1 MVRYCRRFAEE
12 SAVPDTALVNS
23 DMQSALGEA
32 RQAYAD
38 RNTKSFARHQDA
50 LQAMPGGN
58 TRTTLHT
65 SPFPLTVVRGEGC
78 RLWDADGHEYIDV
91 LGEYTAG
98 IYGHSHPVI
107 RAAIDRA
114 LNHGWNYGGRN
125 ANEAK
130 LSQMIAERMP
140 SIDLVRFTNSGTE
153 GNVMA
158 LAGARVFAQRKGRTK
173 ATKVMVFHGGYHGGV
188 LYFVSGGSPV
198 NIPYE
203 YIVAPYNDIEGSRAL
218 LARHGEEVFAVL
230 VEPMQGSH
238 GCLPGDVDFLKM
250 LREETGTRGITL
262 IFDEVMTS
270 RLSPGGLQ
278 AKYDVIPD
286 MTTLGKYIGGG
297 MSFGAFGG
305 RRDIMELFD
314 PTKPDSLPHA
324 GTFNNN
330 ALTMAAGV
338 AGYGEVYTPAAA
350 KELNDRGDRIR
361 ERLNAICARHKVA
374 FQFSGI
380 GSMMTAHAT
389 TRPIRT
395 AADIA
400 AGSQDAKEL
409 FFFDMMA
416 AGIWIA
422 RRGFI
427 ALNIMIGEAE
437 ADRFVAAV
445 EEFVT
450 ARKALLQPK

>member
-1 MVRYCRRFAEE
+1 
-12 SAVPDTALVNS
+12 
-23 DMQSALGEA
+23 MQSALAEA
-32 RQAYAD
+32 KQAYVD
-38 RNTKSFARHQDA
+38 RNPKSFSRHQDA
-50 LQAMPGGN
+50 CVAMPGGN
-58 TRTTLHT
+58 TRTTLHN

-107 RAAIDRA
+107 RAAIDKA
-114 LNHGWNYGGRN
+114 LDHGWNFGGRN
-125 ANEAK
+125 ENEGKLAK
-130 LSQMIAERMP
+130 LIADRMP

-158 LAGARVFAQRKGRTK
+158 LAGARVFAQRKGRTR

-198 NIPYE
+198 NMPYE
-203 YIVAPYNDIEGSRAL
+203 YVVAPYNDIEGTKAL
-218 LARHGEEVFAVL
+218 LAKHGEELFAVL
-230 VEPMQGSH
+230 LEPMQGSH
-238 GCLPGDVDFLKM
+238 GCLPGDVDFLKAV
-250 LREETGTRGITL
+250 REETRARGITM

-278 AKYDVIPD
+278 ARHGVIPD

-305 RRDIMELFD
+305 KREIMELFD
-314 PTKPDSLPHA
+314 PTKPDALPHA

-338 AGYGEVYTPAAA
+338 AGYGEVYTAEAA
-350 KELNDRGDRIR
+350 KTLNDRGDSIR
-361 ERLNAICARHKVA
+361 ERLNAICRKAGVA

-389 TRPIRT
+389 ARPIKT

-400 AGSQDAKEL
+400 SSNQDVKEL
-409 FFFDMMA
+409 FFFDMSA

-422 RRGFI
+422 RRGFV
-427 ALNIMIGEAE
+427 ALNVMIGDAE
-437 ADRFVAAV
+437 GDRFVAAV
-445 EEFVT
+445 EEFVS
-450 ARKALLQPK
+450 ARKALLQAA

>member
-1 MVRYCRRFAEE
+1 
-12 SAVPDTALVNS
+12 VPDQALVNS
-23 DMQSALGEA
+23 DLQSALTEVK
-32 RQAYAD
+32 QAYVD
-38 RNTKSFARHQDA
+38 RNPKSFSRHQDA
-50 LQAMPGGN
+50 CVAMPGGN
-58 TRTTLHT
+58 TRTTLHN

-114 LNHGWNYGGRN
+114 LNHGWNFGGRN
-125 ANEAK
+125 ENEAK
-130 LSQMIAERMP
+130 LAKLVADRMP

-198 NIPYE
+198 NIPYD
-203 YIVAPYNDIEGSRAL
+203 YVVAPYNDIEGTRAL
-218 LARHGEEVFAVL
+218 LAKHGEELFAVL
-230 VEPMQGSH
+230 LEPMQGSH

-250 LREETGTRGITL
+250 VREETKARGITM

-278 AKYDVIPD
+278 AKHGVIPD

-305 RRDIMELFD
+305 KREIMELFD
-314 PTKPDSLPHA
+314 PTKPDALPHA

-338 AGYGEVYTPAAA
+338 AGYGEVYTAEAA

-361 ERLNAICARHKVA
+361 ERLNEICRKAGVA

-389 TRPIRT
+389 ARPIRT

-400 AGSQDAKEL
+400 SSNQDAKEL
-409 FFFDMMA
+409 FFFDMSA
-416 AGIWIA
+416 AGIWVA
-422 RRGFI
+422 RRGFV

-437 ADRFVAAV
+437 GDRFVAAV
-445 EEFVT
+445 EEFVST
-450 ARKALLQPK
+450 RKALLQAS

>member
-1 MVRYCRRFAEE
+1 M
-12 SAVPDTALVNS
+12 PDQALVNS
-23 DMQSALGEA
+23 DLQSALVEA

-38 RNTKSFARHQDA
+38 ANPKSLGRHQEA
-50 LQAMPGGN
+50 CVAMPGGN
-58 TRTTLHT
+58 TRTTLHNN
-65 SPFPLTVVRGEGC
+65 PFPLTVVRGEGC

-107 RAAIDRA
+107 RKAIDKA
-114 LNHGWNYGGRN
+114 LDHGWNFAGRN
-125 ANEAK
+125 DHEAK
-130 LSQMIAERMP
+130 LAKMVVDRMP

-158 LAGARVFAQRKGRTK
+158 LAGARVFAQRKGRAK
-173 ATKVMVFHGGYHGGV
+173 AKKVMVFHGGYHGGV

-198 NIPYE
+198 NMPYE
-203 YIVAPYNDIEGSRAL
+203 YVVGPYNDIEGACEL
-218 LARHGEEVFAVL
+218 LRKHAEEIFAVL

-238 GCLPGDVDFLKM
+238 GCLPGDPDFLHM
-250 LREETGTRGITL
+250 LRKETFSHDITL

-278 AKYDVIPD
+278 QKLGVIPD

-330 ALTMAAGV
+330 VLTMAAGV
-338 AGYGEVYTPAAA
+338 AGYGEVYTPEAAR
-350 KELNDRGDRIR
+350 ELNARGEKIR
-361 ERLNAICARHKVA
+361 ERLNEICKKSNVA

-389 TRPIRT
+389 TRPIKT

-400 AGSQDAKEL
+400 SGSQDAKEL
-409 FFFDMMA
+409 FYFDMMA

-422 RRGFI
+422 RRGFV
-427 ALNIMIGEAE
+427 ALNIMIGDAE
-437 ADRFVAAV
+437 GDRFVAAV

-450 ARKALLQPK
+450 ARQALLKA

>member
-1 MVRYCRRFAEE
+1 
-12 SAVPDTALVNS
+12 VPDQALVNS
-23 DMQSALGEA
+23 DLQSALA
-32 RQAYAD
+32 DVRQAYIG
-38 RNTKSFARHQDA
+38 RNAKSFARHQEA
-50 LQAMPGGN
+50 CEAMPGGN
-58 TRTTLHT
+58 TRTTLHNA
-65 SPFPLTVVRGEGC
+65 PFPLTVVRGEGC

-107 RAAIDRA
+107 RAAIDKA
-114 LNHGWNYGGRN
+114 LDHGWNYAGRN
-125 ANEAK
+125 PNEAK
-130 LSQMIAERMP
+130 LAKLIVDRMP

-158 LAGARVFAQRKGRTK
+158 LAGARVYAQRKGRK
-173 ATKVMVFHGGYHGGV
+173 AATKVMVFHGGYHGGV
-188 LYFVSGGSPV
+188 LYFVTGGSPV
-198 NIPYE
+198 NMPYE
-203 YIVAPYNDIEGSRAL
+203 YVVAPYNDIEGTREL
-218 LARHGEEVFAVL
+218 LRKHSQEIFAVL

-238 GCLPGDVDFLKM
+238 GCLPGDIDFLKM
-250 LREETGTRGITL
+250 VREETKARGITM

-278 AKYDVIPD
+278 EKTGVIPD

-314 PTKPDSLPHA
+314 PTKPDHLPHA

-330 ALTMAAGV
+330 ALTMAAGA

-350 KELNDRGDRIR
+350 KELNARGEKIR
-361 ERLNAICARHKVA
+361 QRLNAICQREKVA

-389 TRPIRT
+389 SRPIKT

-400 AGSQDAKEL
+400 SGSQDAKEL

-422 RRGFI
+422 RRGFV
-427 ALNIMIGEAE
+427 ALNIMIGDAE

-445 EEFVT
+445 EEFVA
-450 ARKALLQPK
+450 ARKALLRPQ

>member
-1 MVRYCRRFAEE
+1 M
-12 SAVPDTALVNS
+12 PDQALVNS
-23 DMQSALGEA
+23 DLQSALAEA
-32 RQAYAD
+32 KQAYVD
-38 RNTKSFARHQDA
+38 RNPKSFSRHQDA
-50 LQAMPGGN
+50 CVAMPGGN
-58 TRTTLHT
+58 TRTTLHN

-107 RAAIDRA
+107 RAAIDKA
-114 LNHGWNYGGRN
+114 LDHGWNFGGRN
-125 ANEAK
+125 ENEGKLAK
-130 LSQMIAERMP
+130 LIADRMP

-158 LAGARVFAQRKGRTK
+158 LAGARVFAQRKGRTR

-198 NIPYE
+198 NMPYE
-203 YIVAPYNDIEGSRAL
+203 YVVAPYNDIEGTKAL
-218 LARHGEEVFAVL
+218 LAKHGEELFAVL
-230 VEPMQGSH
+230 LEPMQGSH
-238 GCLPGDVDFLKM
+238 GCLPGDVDFLKAV
-250 LREETGTRGITL
+250 REETKARGITM

-278 AKYDVIPD
+278 AKHGVTPD

-305 RRDIMELFD
+305 KREIMELFD
-314 PTKPDSLPHA
+314 PTKPDALPHA

-338 AGYGEVYTPAAA
+338 AGYGEVYTPEAA
-350 KELNDRGDRIR
+350 KELNDRGDAIR
-361 ERLNAICARHKVA
+361 GRLNAICKKAGVA

-389 TRPIRT
+389 ARPIRT

-400 AGSQDAKEL
+400 TSNQDAKEL
-409 FFFDMMA
+409 FFFDMSA

-422 RRGFI
+422 RRGFV
-427 ALNIMIGEAE
+427 ALNVMIGEAE
-437 ADRFVAAV
+437 GDRFVAAV
-445 EEFVT
+445 EEFVS
-450 ARKALLQPK
+450 ARKALLQAP

>member
-1 MVRYCRRFAEE
+1 M
-12 SAVPDTALVNS
+12 PDQALVNS
-23 DMQSALGEA
+23 DLQSALAEA
-32 RQAYAD
+32 KQAYTE
-38 RNTKSFARHQDA
+38 RNPKSFARQQEA
-50 LQAMPGGN
+50 CEAMPGGN
-58 TRTTLHT
+58 TRTTLHNA
-65 SPFPLTVVRGEGC
+65 PFPLTVVRGEGC

-107 RAAIDRA
+107 RAAIDKA

-125 ANEAK
+125 ENEGKLAK
-130 LSQMIAERMP
+130 LIADRMP

-198 NIPYE
+198 NMPYE
-203 YIVAPYNDIEGSRAL
+203 YVVAPYNDIEGTRAL
-218 LARHGEEVFAVL
+218 LAKHGEEVFAVL
-230 VEPMQGSH
+230 LEPMQGSH

-250 LREETGTRGITL
+250 VREETKARGITM

-270 RLSPGGLQ
+270 RLSSGGLQ
-278 AKYDVIPD
+278 ARYGITPD

-305 RRDIMELFD
+305 KREIMELFD
-314 PTKPDSLPHA
+314 PTKPDALPHA

-338 AGYGEVYTPAAA
+338 AGYGEIYTAEAA

-361 ERLNAICARHKVA
+361 ERLNAICQKAGVA

-389 TRPIRT
+389 ARPIRT

-400 AGSQDAKEL
+400 SSNQDAKEL
-409 FFFDMMA
+409 FFFDMSA

-422 RRGFI
+422 RRGFV
-427 ALNIMIGEAE
+427 ALNVMIGDAE

-445 EEFVT
+445 EEFVS
-450 ARKALLQPK
+450 ARKALLKAA

>member
-1 MVRYCRRFAEE
+1 
-12 SAVPDTALVNS
+12 VPDSPLVNS
-23 DMQSALGEA
+23 DMQSALAEA
-32 RQAYAD
+32 RQAYVD
-38 RNTKSFARHQDA
+38 RNPKSLARHREA
-50 LQAMPGGN
+50 CEAMPGGN
-58 TRTTLHT
+58 TRTTLHNN
-65 SPFPLTVVRGEGC
+65 PFPLTVVKGAGC

-107 RAAIDRA
+107 RKAIDKA
-114 LNHGWNYGGRN
+114 LDSGWNFAGRN
-125 ANEAK
+125 ENEAE
-130 LSQMIAERMP
+130 LARLIASRIP

-158 LAGARVFAQRKGRTK
+158 LAGARVFAQRKGR
-173 ATKVMVFHGGYHGGV
+173 AQARKVMVFHGGYHGGV

-198 NIPYE
+198 NMPYE
-203 YIVAPYNDIEGSRAL
+203 YVVAPYNDIEGARDL
-218 LARHGEEVFAVL
+218 LRKNATEIFAVL

-238 GCLPGDVDFLKM
+238 GCLPGDREFLDM
-250 LREETGTRGITL
+250 LRKETRSHDITL

-278 AKYDVIPD
+278 QKLGVIPD

-305 RRDIMELFD
+305 RREIMELFD
-314 PTKPDSLPHA
+314 PTRPDSLPHA

-330 ALTMAAGV
+330 VLTMAAGV
-338 AGYGEVYTPAAA
+338 AGYGEVYTPEAADA
-350 KELNDRGDRIR
+350 LNARGEKIR
-361 ERLNAICARHKVA
+361 LRLNEICRKAGVA

-400 AGSQDAKEL
+400 AGNQDAKEL
-409 FFFDMMA
+409 FFFDMSA

-422 RRGFI
+422 RRGFV
-427 ALNIMIGEAE
+427 ALNIMIGDSEG
-437 ADRFVAAV
+437 DRFVAAV
-445 EEFVT
+445 DEFVA
-450 ARKALLQPK
+450 ARKALLKPQ

>member
-1 MVRYCRRFAEE
+1 
-12 SAVPDTALVNS
+12 VPDSPLVNS
-23 DMQSALGEA
+23 DLQSALAEA
-32 RQAYAD
+32 RQAYIE
-38 RNTKSFARHQDA
+38 RNPGSLTRHHEA
-50 LQAMPGGN
+50 CEAMPGGN
-58 TRTTLHT
+58 TRTTLHNA
-65 SPFPLTVVRGEGC
+65 PFPLTVVRGEGC
-78 RLWDADGHEYIDV
+78 RLWDCDGHEYIDV

-114 LNHGWNYGGRN
+114 LDHGWNYAGRN
-125 ANEAK
+125 PHEARLAK
-130 LSQMIAERMP
+130 LIVERMP
-140 SIDLVRFTNSGTE
+140 SIELVRFTNSGTE

-158 LAGARVFAQRKGRTK
+158 LAGARVFAQRNGRAK

-188 LYFVSGGSPV
+188 LYFVTGGSPV
-198 NIPYE
+198 NMPYE
-203 YIVAPYNDIEGSRAL
+203 YVVGPYNDVEGARTL
-218 LARHGEEVFAVL
+218 LRRHAEEIFAVL
-230 VEPMQGSH
+230 LEPMQGSH
-238 GCLPGDVDFLKM
+238 GCLPGDPGFLRM
-250 LREETGTRGITL
+250 LREETASHGITL

-278 AKYDVIPD
+278 AKLGVIPD

-305 RRDIMELFD
+305 RRAIMELFD
-314 PTKPDSLPHA
+314 PTRPDALPHA

-330 ALTMAAGV
+330 VLTMAAGV

-350 KELNDRGDRIR
+350 DALNARGESIR
-361 ERLNAICARHKVA
+361 ERLNAICRKADVA

-400 AGSQDAKEL
+400 SSNQDAKEL
-409 FFFDMMA
+409 FYFDMVA

-422 RRGFI
+422 RRGFV
-427 ALNIMIGEAE
+427 ALNIMIGDGE
-437 ADRFVAAV
+437 ADRFVSAV
-445 EEFVT
+445 EEFVA
-450 ARKALLQPK
+450 ARKALLRPQ

>member
-1 MVRYCRRFAEE
+1 M
-12 SAVPDTALVNS
+12 PDQALVNS
-23 DMQSALGEA
+23 DLQSALTEVK
-32 RQAYAD
+32 QAYVD
-38 RNTKSFARHQDA
+38 RNPKSFSRHQDA
-50 LQAMPGGN
+50 CVAMPGGN
-58 TRTTLHT
+58 TRTTLHN

-114 LNHGWNYGGRN
+114 LNHGWNFGGRN
-125 ANEAK
+125 ENEAK
-130 LSQMIAERMP
+130 LAKLVADRMP

-198 NIPYE
+198 NIPYD
-203 YIVAPYNDIEGSRAL
+203 YVVAPYNDIEGTRAL
-218 LARHGEEVFAVL
+218 LAKHGEELFAVL
-230 VEPMQGSH
+230 LEPMQGSH

-250 LREETGTRGITL
+250 VREETKARGITM

-278 AKYDVIPD
+278 AKHGVIPD

-305 RRDIMELFD
+305 KREIMELFD
-314 PTKPDSLPHA
+314 PTKPDALPHA

-338 AGYGEVYTPAAA
+338 AGYGEVYTAEAA

-361 ERLNAICARHKVA
+361 ERLNEICRKAGVA

-389 TRPIRT
+389 ARPIRT

-400 AGSQDAKEL
+400 SSNQDAKEL
-409 FFFDMMA
+409 FFFDMSA
-416 AGIWIA
+416 AGIWVA
-422 RRGFI
+422 RRGFV

-437 ADRFVAAV
+437 GDRFVAAV
-445 EEFVT
+445 EEFVST
-450 ARKALLQPK
+450 RKALLQAS

>member
-1 MVRYCRRFAEE
+1 M
-12 SAVPDTALVNS
+12 PDQPLVNS
-23 DMQSALGEA
+23 DLQSALA
-32 RQAYAD
+32 DVRQAYID
-38 RNTKSFARHQDA
+38 RNPRSFARQQEA

-58 TRTTLHT
+58 TRTTLHA
-65 SPFPLTVVRGEGC
+65 SPFPLTVVKGAGC

-107 RAAIDRA
+107 RAAIDKA
-114 LNHGWNYGGRN
+114 LDRGWNFAGRN
-125 ANEAK
+125 DHEAK
-130 LSQMIAERMP
+130 LARLIVDRMP

-158 LAGARVFAQRKGRTK
+158 LAGARVFAQRKGRKT

-198 NIPYE
+198 NMPYD
-203 YIVAPYNDIEGSRAL
+203 YVVAPYNDIEGAKAMF
-218 LARHGEEVFAVL
+218 ARHGDEIFATI

-238 GCLPGDVDFLKM
+238 GCLPGDPAFLAM
-250 LREETGTRGITL
+250 LREETRARGITL

-270 RLSPGGLQ
+270 RLSAGGLQ
-278 AKYDVIPD
+278 GKLGITPD

-305 RRDIMELFD
+305 KREIMELFD

-330 ALTMAAGV
+330 VLTMAAGV
-338 AGYGEVYTPAAA
+338 AGYGEVYTPEAADA
-350 KELNDRGDRIR
+350 
-361 ERLNAICARHKVA
+361 LNARGETIRNSLNGICRKADVA

-380 GSMMTAHAT
+380 GSMMSAHAT
-389 TRPIRT
+389 RRPIRT

-400 AGSQDAKEL
+400 SSNQDAKEL
-409 FFFDMMA
+409 FYFDMMA

-422 RRGFI
+422 RRGFV
-427 ALNIMIGEAE
+427 ALNIMIGDAEAE
-437 ADRFVAAV
+437 RFVAAV

-450 ARKALLQPK
+450 ARKALLK

>member
-1 MVRYCRRFAEE
+1 
-12 SAVPDTALVNS
+12 
-23 DMQSALGEA
+23 
-32 RQAYAD
+32 
-38 RNTKSFARHQDA
+38 
-50 LQAMPGGN
+50 
-58 TRTTLHT
+58 
-65 SPFPLTVVRGEGC
+65 
-78 RLWDADGHEYIDV
+78 
-91 LGEYTAG
+91 
-98 IYGHSHPVI
+98 
-107 RAAIDRA
+107 
-114 LNHGWNYGGRN
+114 
-125 ANEAK
+125 
-130 LSQMIAERMP
+130 
-140 SIDLVRFTNSGTE
+140 
-153 GNVMA
+153 
-158 LAGARVFAQRKGRTK
+158 
-173 ATKVMVFHGGYHGGV
+173 MVFHGGYHGGV

-203 YIVAPYNDIEGSRAL
+203 YIVAPYNDIEGTRTLISK
-218 LARHGEEVFAVL
+218 HGGELFAVL
-230 VEPMQGSH
+230 LEPMQGSH
-238 GCLPGDVDFLKM
+238 GCLPGDLDFLRM
-250 LREETGTRGITL
+250 VREETRSHGITM

-278 AKYDVIPD
+278 EKHGVVPD

-314 PTKPDSLPHA
+314 PTKANHLPHA

-350 KELNDRGDRIR
+350 AELNARGEKIR
-361 ERLNAICARHKVA
+361 ERLNAICRKNNVA

-389 TRPIRT
+389 DRPIRT

-409 FFFDMMA
+409 FYFDMMA

-422 RRGFI
+422 RRGFV

-437 ADRFVAAV
+437 GDRFVAAV
-445 EEFVT
+445 EEFVS
-450 ARKALLQPK
+450 ARKALLKA

>member
-1 MVRYCRRFAEE
+1 
-12 SAVPDTALVNS
+12 
-23 DMQSALGEA
+23 
-32 RQAYAD
+32 
-38 RNTKSFARHQDA
+38 
-50 LQAMPGGN
+50 
-58 TRTTLHT
+58 
-65 SPFPLTVVRGEGC
+65 
-78 RLWDADGHEYIDV
+78 
-91 LGEYTAG
+91 
-98 IYGHSHPVI
+98 VI

-125 ANEAK
+125 ENEGK
-130 LSQMIAERMP
+130 LSQLIADRMP

-198 NIPYE
+198 NMPYE
-203 YIVAPYNDIEGSRAL
+203 YVVAPYNDIEGTKAL
-218 LARHGEEVFAVL
+218 LAKHGEELFAVL
-230 VEPMQGSH
+230 LEPMQGSH
-238 GCLPGDVDFLKM
+238 GCLPGDVEFLKAV
-250 LREETGTRGITL
+250 REETRARGITM

-278 AKYDVIPD
+278 AKHGVIPD

-305 RRDIMELFD
+305 KREIMELFD
-314 PTKPDSLPHA
+314 PTKPDALPHA

-338 AGYGEVYTPAAA
+338 AGYGEVYTAEAA

-361 ERLNAICARHKVA
+361 ERLNEICRKAGVA

-389 TRPIRT
+389 ARPIKT

-400 AGSQDAKEL
+400 SSNQDAKEL
-409 FFFDMMA
+409 FFFDMSA

-422 RRGFI
+422 RRGFV

-437 ADRFVAAV
+437 GDRFVAAV
-445 EEFVT
+445 EEFVS
-450 ARKALLQPK
+450 ARKALLQAS

>member
-1 MVRYCRRFAEE
+1 
-12 SAVPDTALVNS
+12 VPDSPLVNS
-23 DMQSALGEA
+23 DLQSALAEA
-32 RQAYAD
+32 RQAYID
-38 RNTKSFARHQDA
+38 RNPKSLVRQNEAVE
-50 LQAMPGGN
+50 AMPGGN
-58 TRTTLHT
+58 TRTTLHNA
-65 SPFPLTVVRGEGC
+65 PFPLTVVRGEGC
-78 RLWDADGHEYIDV
+78 RLWDVDGHEYIDV

-107 RAAIDRA
+107 RAAIDKA
-114 LNHGWNYGGRN
+114 LNHGWNYAGRN
-125 ANEAK
+125 PHEAK
-130 LSQMIAERMP
+130 LAKLIVDRIP

-158 LAGARVFAQRKGRTK
+158 LAGARVFAQRKGRKK

-198 NIPYE
+198 NMPYQ
-203 YIVAPYNDIEGSRAL
+203 YIVGTYNDVEGTRAL
-218 LARHGEEVFAVL
+218 VRKHAEEIFAVL
-230 VEPMQGSH
+230 LEPMQGSH
-238 GCLPGDVDFLKM
+238 GCLPGDPAFLHM
-250 LREETGTRGITL
+250 LREETWSHDITM

-278 AKYDVIPD
+278 AKLGVTPD

-314 PTKPDSLPHA
+314 PTRPDSLPHA

-330 ALTMAAGV
+330 VLTMAAGV
-338 AGYGEVYTPAAA
+338 AGYGEVYTPEAADA
-350 KELNDRGDRIR
+350 LNARGEKIR
-361 ERLNAICARHKVA
+361 ERLNAICRKAGVA

-389 TRPIRT
+389 TQPIT
-395 AADIA
+395 SAAAIA
-400 AGSQDAKEL
+400 TSNQDAKEL
-409 FFFDMMA
+409 FYFDMVA

-422 RRGFI
+422 RRGFV
-427 ALNIMIGEAE
+427 ALNIMIGDAE

-445 EEFVT
+445 DEFVS
-450 ARKALLQPK
+450 ARKALLRPS

>member
-1 MVRYCRRFAEE
+1 MAFRRRIMTPPPAARAPPRASRREEVASEE
-12 SAVPDTALVNS
+12 SAVPDQALVNS
-23 DMQSALGEA
+23 DLQSALAEV
-32 RQAYAD
+32 RQAYIAG
-38 RNTKSFARHQDA
+38 NPKSFARHQEA
-50 LQAMPGGN
+50 CEAMPGGN
-58 TRTTLHT
+58 TRTTLHNA
-65 SPFPLTVVRGEGC
+65 PFPLTVVRGEGC

-107 RAAIDRA
+107 RAAIDKA
-114 LNHGWNYGGRN
+114 LNHGWNYAGRN
-125 ANEAK
+125 PHEAR
-130 LSQMIAERMP
+130 LAQLIVDRMP

-158 LAGARVFAQRKGRTK
+158 LAGARVFAQRNGRPK

-188 LYFVSGGSPV
+188 LYFVTGGSPV
-198 NIPYE
+198 NMPYE
-203 YIVAPYNDIEGSRAL
+203 YVVAPYNDIDGTKAL
-218 LARHGEEVFAVL
+218 LA
-230 VEPMQGSH
+230 SH
-238 GCLPGDVDFLKM
+238 GA
-250 LREETGTRGITL
+250 
-262 IFDEVMTS
+262 EVMTS

-278 AKYDVIPD
+278 KKLGVIPD

-305 RRDIMELFD
+305 RRDIMKLFD

-330 ALTMAAGV
+330 ALTMAAGA

-350 KELNDRGDRIR
+350 KALNERGEKIRI
-361 ERLNAICARHKVA
+361 RLNAICAREGVA

-389 TRPIRT
+389 ARPIRT

-400 AGSQDAKEL
+400 SGSQDAKEL

-422 RRGFI
+422 RRGFV
-427 ALNIMIGEAE
+427 ALNIMIGDSEG
-437 ADRFVAAV
+437 DRFVAAV

-450 ARKALLQPK
+450 ARKALLRPQ

>member
-1 MVRYCRRFAEE
+1 M
-12 SAVPDTALVNS
+12 PDQVLVNS
-23 DMQSALGEA
+23 DLQSALDEA
-32 RQAYAD
+32 RQAYAG
-38 RNTKSFARHQDA
+38 RNPKSLTRQQEACE
-50 LQAMPGGN
+50 AMPGGN
-58 TRTTLHT
+58 TRTTLHN
-65 SPFPLTVVRGEGC
+65 SPFPLTVVRGDGC

-114 LNHGWNYGGRN
+114 LDHGWNFAGRN
-125 ANEAK
+125 VNEGKLAK
-130 LSQMIAERMP
+130 LVVDRMP

-158 LAGARVFAQRKGRTK
+158 LAGARVYAQRKGRTR

-198 NIPYE
+198 NMPYE
-203 YIVAPYNDIEGSRAL
+203 YIVAPYNDVEGTRAL
-218 LARHGEEVFAVL
+218 LARHGEELFAVL
-230 VEPMQGSH
+230 LEPMQGSG
-238 GCLPGDVDFLKM
+238 GCLPGDLDFLKM
-250 LREETGTRGITL
+250 VREETRNRGITM

-270 RLSPGGLQ
+270 RLAPGGLQ
-278 AKYDVIPD
+278 EKTGVIPD

-330 ALTMAAGV
+330 ALTMAAGA

-350 KELNDRGDRIR
+350 KELNDRGEKIR
-361 ERLNAICARHKVA
+361 ERLNAICRREKVA

-389 TRPIRT
+389 TRPIKS

-400 AGSQDAKEL
+400 AGNQDAKEL
-409 FFFDMMA
+409 FYFDMMA
-416 AGIWIA
+416 AGLWIA
-422 RRGFI
+422 RRGFV
-427 ALNIMIGEAE
+427 ALTSMIGDAE
-437 ADRFVAAV
+437 ADRFVSAV

-450 ARKALLQPK
+450 ARKALLRAE

>member
-1 MVRYCRRFAEE
+1 
-12 SAVPDTALVNS
+12 VPDQALVNS
-23 DMQSALGEA
+23 DLQSALAEA
-32 RQAYAD
+32 KQAYVD
-38 RNTKSFARHQDA
+38 RNPKSFSRHQDA
-50 LQAMPGGN
+50 CVAMPGGN
-58 TRTTLHT
+58 TRTTLHN

-107 RAAIDRA
+107 RAAIDKA
-114 LNHGWNYGGRN
+114 LDHGWNFGGRN
-125 ANEAK
+125 ENEGKLAK
-130 LSQMIAERMP
+130 LIADRMP

-158 LAGARVFAQRKGRTK
+158 LAGARVFAQRKGRTR

-198 NIPYE
+198 NMPYE
-203 YIVAPYNDIEGSRAL
+203 YVVAPYNDIEGTKAL
-218 LARHGEEVFAVL
+218 LAKHGEELFAVL
-230 VEPMQGSH
+230 LEPMQGSH
-238 GCLPGDVDFLKM
+238 GCLPGDVDFLKAV
-250 LREETGTRGITL
+250 REETRARGITM

-278 AKYDVIPD
+278 AKHGVIPD
-286 MTTLGKYIGGG
+286 MTTLGKYIGGC

-305 RRDIMELFD
+305 KREIMELFD
-314 PTKPDSLPHA
+314 PTKPDALPHA

-338 AGYGEVYTPAAA
+338 AGYGEVYAAEAA

-361 ERLNAICARHKVA
+361 DRLNAICRKAGVA

-389 TRPIRT
+389 ARPIKT

-400 AGSQDAKEL
+400 SSNQDAKEL
-409 FFFDMMA
+409 FFFDMSA

-422 RRGFI
+422 RRGFV

-437 ADRFVAAV
+437 GDRFVAAV
-445 EEFVT
+445 EELVSE
-450 ARKALLQPK
+450 RKALLQPS

>member
-1 MVRYCRRFAEE
+1 M
-12 SAVPDTALVNS
+12 VNS
-23 DMQSALGEA
+23 DLQSALAEA
-32 RQAYAD
+32 RQAYIAANPKSLD
-38 RNTKSFARHQDA
+38 RHRQACE
-50 LQAMPGGN
+50 AMPGGN
-58 TRTTLHT
+58 TRSVLHHA
-65 SPFPLTVVRGEGC
+65 PVPATVVGGDGC
-78 RLWDADGHEYIDV
+78 RLWDADGHEYVDV

-114 LNHGWNYGGRN
+114 LNHGWNFGGRN
-125 ANEAK
+125 ADEARLAK
-130 LSQMIAERMP
+130 LISDRMP

-158 LAGARVFAQRKGRTK
+158 LAGARVFAQRTGRTN

-198 NIPYE
+198 NMPYE
-203 YIVAPYNDIEGSRAL
+203 YVVAPYNDIEGTKAL
-218 LARHGEEVFAVL
+218 LARHGEELFAVL
-230 VEPMQGSH
+230 LEPMQGSH
-238 GCLPGDVDFLKM
+238 GCLPGDVGFLKM
-250 LREETGTRGITL
+250 VREETRARGITM

-270 RLSPGGLQ
+270 RLAPGGLQ
-278 AKYDVIPD
+278 EKHGVIPD

-314 PTKPDSLPHA
+314 PTKSDSLPHA

-338 AGYGEVYTPAAA
+338 AGYGDVYTPAAA
-350 KELNDRGDRIR
+350 AELNARGEKIR
-361 ERLNAICARHKVA
+361 ERLNAICRKNGVA

-389 TRPIRT
+389 ARPIRT

-400 AGSQDAKEL
+400 ASNQDAKEL
-409 FFFDMMA
+409 FFFDMTA

-427 ALNIMIGEAE
+427 ALNIMVGDAE
-437 ADRFVAAV
+437 GDRFVAAV

-450 ARKALLQPK
+450 ARRALLKA

>member
-1 MVRYCRRFAEE
+1 M
-12 SAVPDTALVNS
+12 PDQALVNS
-23 DMQSALGEA
+23 DMQSALVEA

-38 RNTKSFARHQDA
+38 ANPKSLGRHHEA
-50 LQAMPGGN
+50 CEAMPGGN

-107 RAAIDRA
+107 RAAIDKA
-114 LNHGWNYGGRN
+114 LDHGWNFAGRN
-125 ANEAK
+125 ESEGKLAK
-130 LSQMIAERMP
+130 LVVDRIP

-203 YIVAPYNDIEGSRAL
+203 YVVAPYNDIEGTRAL
-218 LARHGEEVFAVL
+218 LAKHGEELFAVL
-230 VEPMQGSH
+230 LEPMQGSH
-238 GCLPGDVDFLKM
+238 GCLPGDVEFLRM
-250 LREETGTRGITL
+250 VREETKARGITM

-278 AKYDVIPD
+278 GKYGITPD

-314 PTKPDSLPHA
+314 PTKADSLPHA

-330 ALTMAAGV
+330 VLTMAAGV
-338 AGYGEVYTPAAA
+338 AGFGEVYTPQAA
-350 KELNDRGDRIR
+350 KELNDRGDSIR
-361 ERLNAICARHKVA
+361 ERLNAICRKHQVA

-389 TRPIRT
+389 SRPIRT

-400 AGSQDAKEL
+400 GGSQDAKEL
-409 FFFDMMA
+409 FYFDMMA

-422 RRGFI
+422 RRGFV

-437 ADRFVAAV
+437 GDRFVAAV

-450 ARKALLQPK
+450 ARKALLKA